1 MTILPPEYSH
11 NVLVGL
17 NRIVIVQLVD
27 SPPYKYDST
36 ITEETGCP
44 TYATNL
50 KQRYQR
56 PKTRHMHRTILQ

>member
-36 ITEETGCP
+36 IIEETGCP
-44 TYATNL
+44 MLEISSKDHKGQQFGTCME
-50 KQRYQR
+50 Q
-56 PKTRHMHRTILQ
+56 

>member
-17 NRIVIVQLVD
+17 NGIVIVQLVD

-50 KQRYQR
+50 
-56 PKTRHMHRTILQ
+56 